1 MKKITKAIIPA
12 AGLGTRFLPQTKAM
26 PKEMLPIVD
35 KPIIQYVVEEAV
47 SAGITD
53 IIIVTGMHKR
63 SLEDHFDH
71 NPELEDRLR
80 ETGKQD
86 MAEKIHQIGDMANF
100 VYVRQ
105 KGIYGN
111 GTPILNASRLIGDEP
126 FLVLWADDFV
136 VGEVSRAK
144 QLVDAYE
151 RLQKPVISLVEVPE
165 QDVSKYGIVEVES
178 AIDSKILK
186 LKNIVEKPTV
196 EQAPSNLASV
206 GGYILTPDILTYLD
220 HQKPDSSGEIYLSSA
235 LQEYAQNNEL
245 YGLKIDGNWHD
256 TGNKEKYLE
265 AIMDVALAD
274 PKLAGVIYSYIEKYR
289 GKPNG

>member
-71 NPELEDRLR
+71 NSELEDRLR

-151 RLQKPVISLVEVPE
+151 RLQKPVISLVEVSE

-220 HQKPDSSGEIYLSSA
+220 RQKPDSSGEIYLSSA

-289 GKPNG
+289 GKSNG

>member
-1 MKKITKAIIPA
+1 M
-12 AGLGTRFLPQTKAM
+12 
-26 PKEMLPIVD
+26 
-35 KPIIQYVVEEAV
+35 
-47 SAGITD
+47 
-53 IIIVTGMHKR
+53 
-63 SLEDHFDH
+63 
-71 NPELEDRLR
+71 
-80 ETGKQD
+80 
-86 MAEKIHQIGDMANF
+86 
-100 VYVRQ
+100 
-105 KGIYGN
+105 
-111 GTPILNASRLIGDEP
+111 
-126 FLVLWADDFV
+126 
-136 VGEVSRAK
+136 GEVSRAK

-220 HQKPDSSGEIYLSSA
+220 RQKPDSSGEIYLSSA

-289 GKPNG
+289 GKSNG